1 MPTHEVPQALQEFI
15 KHRQHLKDKDTAP
28 AVKKR
33 LGLTDH
39 KGKAELEQGI
49 QGIIDKKPN
58 KKIVKE
64 FFKERV
70 KELMAAKMK

>member
-1 MPTHEVPQALQEFI
+1 MPHAEIPAALQDFMV
-15 KHRQHLKDKDTAP
+15 HRKHLKDKETAP

-33 LGLTDH
+33 MGLSDH

-49 QGIIDKKPN
+49 EGIIEKKPR
-58 KKIVKE
+58 KKVVME

-70 KELMAAKMK
+70 KELTATKMK

>member
-1 MPTHEVPQALQEFI
+1 MPTHEVPQALQDFL
-15 KHRQHLKDKDTAP
+15 KHRQHLKDKETAP

-33 LGLTDH
+33 LGITDH
-39 KGKAELEQGI
+39 KGKAELEQSI

-70 KELMAAKMK
+70 KELMAVKMK

>member
-1 MPTHEVPQALQEFI
+1 MPSNEVPAALQDFI
-15 KHRQHLKDKDTAP
+15 SHRKHIKDKESAP
-28 AVKKR
+28 AVKKK

-49 QGIIDKKPN
+49 QGLIEKKPN
-58 KKIVKE
+58 AKVVKE

-70 KELMAAKMK
+70 KELTVEKMK

>member
-1 MPTHEVPQALQEFI
+1 
-15 KHRQHLKDKDTAP
+15 
-28 AVKKR
+28 VKKK

-49 QGIIDKKPN
+49 QGIIDKKP
-58 KKIVKE
+58 KPKVVME

-70 KELMAAKMK
+70 KELNAEKMK

>member
-1 MPTHEVPQALQEFI
+1 MPHHEVPAALQEFMNHR
-15 KHRQHLKDKDTAP
+15 KHIKDKESKP
-28 AVKKR
+28 EVKRK

-49 QGIIDKKPN
+49 QGIIEKKP
-58 KKIVKE
+58 KKKVLME

-70 KELMAAKMK
+70 KELTAAKMK